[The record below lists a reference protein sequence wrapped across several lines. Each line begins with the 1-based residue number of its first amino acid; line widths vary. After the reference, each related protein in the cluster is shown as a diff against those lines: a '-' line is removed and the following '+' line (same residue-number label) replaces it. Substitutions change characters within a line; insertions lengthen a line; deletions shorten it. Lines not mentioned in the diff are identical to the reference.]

1 MAGNCPAVL
10 PPKRPRGCVAGRFEI
25 GLAMPSARNSPSPA
39 RRATK
44 SPAKERPTS
53 SPARSPSVAMGTSP
67 RNRRVSTPGGGSRW
81 TPAEQARLR
90 ALALEYSDEKDRW
103 ATIAAAL
110 GTGRSAAAV
119 QQHYLK
125 YCRRDMEDMASPE
138 PTPPPP
144 PPVNRQFVRTSK
156 KASVDDRGTGGVAST
171 ATAAFASTV
180 YFFAGPSLIFLNEQ
194 ACTRHAHATRTP
206 RTRHARAMPHAHT
219 WKTGSSTLGSAATP
233 RAAASCWKD
242 GLLHR
247 WVDTDTWLIN
257 GRSCFHAFAAARL
270 AGLLAGLW
278 VGL

>member
-1 MAGNCPAVL
+1 
-10 PPKRPRGCVAGRFEI
+10 
-25 GLAMPSARNSPSPA
+25 MPSARNSPSPA

-53 SPARSPSVAMGTSP
+53 SPTRSPSVAMGTSP
-67 RNRRVSTPGGGSRW
+67 RNRRASLGGGSRW
-81 TPAEQARLR
+81 TPVEQARLR

-156 KASVDDRGTGGVAST
+156 KATEARGTGGVAST

-194 ACTRHAHATRTP
+194 ACTRHAHATHTP
-206 RTRHARAMPHAHT
+206 RARHASCPPPRR
-219 WKTGSSTLGSAATP
+219 SS
-233 RAAASCWKD
+233 RAAAS
-242 GLLHR
+242 R
-247 WVDTDTWLIN
+247 T
-257 GRSCFHAFAAARL
+257 RSRSPCAACSSPRS
-270 AGLLAGLW
+270 
-278 VGL
+278 

>member
-1 MAGNCPAVL
+1 
-10 PPKRPRGCVAGRFEI
+10 
-25 GLAMPSARNSPSPA
+25 MPSARNSPSPA

-125 YCRRDMEDMASPE
+125 FCRRDMEDMASPE

-156 KASVDDRGTGGVAST
+156 KATETRGTGGVAST

-194 ACTRHAHATRTP
+194 ACSARHARATRTP
-206 RTRHARAMPHAHT
+206 RTRHVHAM
-219 WKTGSSTLGSAATP
+219 
-233 RAAASCWKD
+233 
-242 GLLHR
+242 
-247 WVDTDTWLIN
+247 
-257 GRSCFHAFAAARL
+257 RL
-270 AGLLAGLW
+270 AHHRADPQELRLPVPDHALH
-278 VGL
+278 VRRAVLSAREPPR

>member
-1 MAGNCPAVL
+1 
-10 PPKRPRGCVAGRFEI
+10 
-25 GLAMPSARNSPSPA
+25 MPSARNSPSPA

-194 ACTRHAHATRTP
+194 VCTRHAHATHTR
-206 RTRHARAMPHAHT
+206 RARHASCPPLRR
-219 WKTGSSTLGSAATP
+219 SS
-233 RAAASCWKD
+233 RAAAS
-242 GLLHR
+242 R
-247 WVDTDTWLIN
+247 T
-257 GRSCFHAFAAARL
+257 RSRSPCAACCSPRS
-270 AGLLAGLW
+270 
-278 VGL
+278 

>member
-1 MAGNCPAVL
+1 
-10 PPKRPRGCVAGRFEI
+10 
-25 GLAMPSARNSPSPA
+25 MPSARNSPSPA

-53 SPARSPSVAMGTSP
+53 SPTRSPSVAMGTSP
-67 RNRRVSTPGGGSRW
+67 RNRRVSLGGGSRW

-156 KASVDDRGTGGVAST
+156 KATVDDRGTGGVAST

-194 ACTRHAHATRTP
+194 VCTRHAHATHTRRARHASCPPSRRFSRTAAS
-206 RTRHARAMPHAHT
+206 RTRSRSPCAAC
-219 WKTGSSTLGSAATP
+219 SSPPS
-233 RAAASCWKD
+233 
-242 GLLHR
+242 
-247 WVDTDTWLIN
+247 
-257 GRSCFHAFAAARL
+257 
-270 AGLLAGLW
+270 
-278 VGL
+278 

>member
-1 MAGNCPAVL
+1 
-10 PPKRPRGCVAGRFEI
+10 
-25 GLAMPSARNSPSPA
+25 MPSARNSPSPA

-53 SPARSPSVAMGTSP
+53 SPTRSPSVAMGTSP
-67 RNRRVSTPGGGSRW
+67 RNRRASLGGGSRW
-81 TPAEQARLR
+81 TPVEQARLR

-194 ACTRHAHATRTP
+194 AARAMRTP
-206 RTRHARAMPHAHT
+206 RTRDAHAM
-219 WKTGSSTLGSAATP
+219 
-233 RAAASCWKD
+233 
-242 GLLHR
+242 
-247 WVDTDTWLIN
+247 
-257 GRSCFHAFAAARL
+257 RL
-270 AGLLAGLW
+270 AHHRADPQELRLPVPDHALHVRRALLRPREPPR
-278 VGL
+278 

>member
-1 MAGNCPAVL
+1 
-10 PPKRPRGCVAGRFEI
+10 
-25 GLAMPSARNSPSPA
+25 MPSARNSPSPA

-53 SPARSPSVAMGTSP
+53 SPTRSPSVAMGTSP
-67 RNRRVSTPGGGSRW
+67 RNRRASLGGGSRW

-194 ACTRHAHATRTP
+194 VCTRHAHATHTRRASRASCPPP
-206 RTRHARAMPHAHT
+206 RR
-219 WKTGSSTLGSAATP
+219 SS
-233 RAAASCWKD
+233 RAAAS
-242 GLLHR
+242 R
-247 WVDTDTWLIN
+247 T
-257 GRSCFHAFAAARL
+257 RSRSPCAACSSPRS
-270 AGLLAGLW
+270 
-278 VGL
+278 